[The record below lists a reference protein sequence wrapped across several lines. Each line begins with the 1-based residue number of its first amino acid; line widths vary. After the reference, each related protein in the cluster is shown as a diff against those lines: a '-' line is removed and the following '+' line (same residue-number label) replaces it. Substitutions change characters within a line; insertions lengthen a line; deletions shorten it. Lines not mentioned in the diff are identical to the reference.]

1 MKNFSLH
8 AILPCFLLL
17 AFSILQASAQQAVLN
32 RPVTVAV
39 QDGTFSEAA
48 GQIERQT
55 GLMFL
60 YKSDDIDRNRKISLN
75 VRNRPLSEALDLLL
89 RGTRSGIP
97 NLRPAHHDRP
107 CPRAVVQTGHRNRKD
122 HRRVGQPDYRRQRI
136 RAGTPTAPP
145 RERAAV
151 SVSRHR
157 RATRGV
163 TYLAT
168 TGKSSGP
175 GSTSRWKRNPPNCKK
190 CHCTARPSGKA

>member
-89 RGTRSGIP
+89 REPVWDTKSP
-97 NLRPAHHDRP
+97 
-107 CPRAVVQTGHRNRKD
+107 TG
-122 HRRVGQPDYRRQRI
+122 
-136 RAGTPTAPP
+136 
-145 RERAAV
+145 
-151 SVSRHR
+151 
-157 RATRGV
+157 
-163 TYLAT
+163 
-168 TGKSSGP
+168 
-175 GSTSRWKRNPPNCKK
+175 TSRSAMSPRGRPN
-190 CHCTARPSGKA
+190 RSP

>member
-1 MKNFSLH
+1 MKKFSLH

-89 RGTRSGIP
+89 RGTGLGYQIS
-97 NLRPAHHDRP
+97 DRHITIGHVP
-107 CPRAVVQTGHRNRKD
+107 GAVVQTGHRNRKD
-122 HRRVGQPDYRRQRI
+122 HRRVGNPIIGANVFVQ
-136 RAGTPTAPP
+136 GTTNGTAT
-145 RERAAV
+145 ERTAA
-151 SVSRHR
+151 SGSRHR
-157 RATRGV
+157 RRTCC
-163 TYLAT
+163 
-168 TGKSSGP
+168 KSP
-175 GSTSRWKRNPPNCKK
+175 IWAIFRN
-190 CHCTARPSGKA
+190 R

>member
-75 VRNRPLSEALDLLL
+75 VRNA
-89 RGTRSGIP
+89 RSRKRSTCCSGEP
-97 NLRPAHHDRP
+97 VWDTKSP
-107 CPRAVVQTGHRNRKD
+107 TG
-122 HRRVGQPDYRRQRI
+122 
-136 RAGTPTAPP
+136 
-145 RERAAV
+145 
-151 SVSRHR
+151 
-157 RATRGV
+157 
-163 TYLAT
+163 
-168 TGKSSGP
+168 
-175 GSTSRWKRNPPNCKK
+175 TSRSAMSPRGRPN
-190 CHCTARPSGKA
+190 RSP

>member
-1 MKNFSLH
+1 MKKFSLH

-39 QDGTFSEAA
+39 QNGTFSEAA

-89 RGTRSGIP
+89 RGTGLGYQIS
-97 NLRPAHHDRP
+97 DRHI
-107 CPRAVVQTGHRNRKD
+107 TIGH
-122 HRRVGQPDYRRQRI
+122 VPD
-136 RAGTPTAPP
+136 
-145 RERAAV
+145 
-151 SVSRHR
+151 
-157 RATRGV
+157 
-163 TYLAT
+163 
-168 TGKSSGP
+168 
-175 GSTSRWKRNPPNCKK
+175 STF
-190 CHCTARPSGKA
+190 TQ

>member
-89 RGTRSGIP
+89 RGTGLGYQISDRHITIGHVPRGRPNRSP
-97 NLRPAHHDRP
+97 
-107 CPRAVVQTGHRNRKD
+107 
-122 HRRVGQPDYRRQRI
+122 
-136 RAGTPTAPP
+136 
-145 RERAAV
+145 
-151 SVSRHR
+151 
-157 RATRGV
+157 
-163 TYLAT
+163 
-168 TGKSSGP
+168 
-175 GSTSRWKRNPPNCKK
+175 
-190 CHCTARPSGKA
+190 